1 MPAKKEEI
9 TVEDLQKEVVAL
21 KKEVASLK
29 RELGKAKS
37 SGGED
42 PRVDKLI
49 KALLLS
55 TTNFAESQKI
65 LKSL

>member
-1 MPAKKEEI
+1 MPAKKEEV
-9 TVEDLQKEVVAL
+9 TVEDLQKEIEDL
-21 KKEVASLK
+21 KKEIASLK
-29 RELGKAKS
+29 KELKAKS
-37 SGGED
+37 SGGAD